1 LELLEYLVKTYT
13 NEGDMVLDNC
23 MGSEGTEFDKKS
35 LRVVT
40 RTNPDWDELA
50 CDCVAFA
57 NARGGRLLIG
67 IEDEAD
73 EPPVGQVVDGSL
85 IEAINKRIPQ
95 ITINT
100 SIAACKKISGNG
112 GEFIEL
118 TVRRNAQTVA
128 ATTDGRY
135 FIRVSDESRPLMPDE
150 LTLLSGEK
158 NAYVWEVQT
167 TKKVLRNQY
176 DEGKLRDFMAAIQKS
191 DRVSGFVKA
200 KTSEELLD
208 YYFFSSGQYLT
219 NLGILWIGRR
229 EDRATLLYAP
239 VIQFIKYDELEN
251 KVNKLLWDDFELNPL
266 ELIESVW
273 DRVPDWRE
281 SYELPDGLFR
291 KNIPQYDELVVR
303 ELLANAL
310 VHKPYTQRGD
320 IFINLHSDRL
330 EIHNPGLLPL
340 GVTPSNILHAT
351 VKRNEHMARIF
362 YDLRLME
369 REGSGYDRIYE
380 ALVTTGRP
388 VPEVREGDDRV
399 MITVRKRI
407 LNPAIIDFMFKA
419 DQAYEMTQKEKIALG
434 LIAQHEAVTAINLCR
449 ILEIRDADDLKPWID
464 RLCNWQIVKT
474 RGRTKATEYYVDP
487 ELLRKLDF
495 KGKTSLKG
503 IEKHRLRELVI
514 RDLEIYKESGISEI
528 HKRIGAEIPV
538 YKLRRELAVLAN
550 EKLIV
555 TKSSK
560 RWKRYL
566 LNKPV

>member
-1 LELLEYLVKTYT
+1 
-13 NEGDMVLDNC
+13 MS
-23 MGSEGTEFDKKS
+23 SEGTEFDKKS

-419 DQAYEMTQKEKIALG
+419 DQVGHFGRRSCRSCTNLSQGKIA
-434 LIAQHEAVTAINLCR
+434 EACKSSGVGIKCGER
-449 ILEIRDADDLKPWID
+449 ERRSVRYD
-464 RLCNWQIVKT
+464 
-474 RGRTKATEYYVDP
+474 GRV
-487 ELLRKLDF
+487 LF
-495 KGKTSLKG
+495 
-503 IEKHRLRELVI
+503 KHRHCSGRGITRCIKGHLVPEVAAT
-514 RDLEIYKESGISEI
+514 RLADGPVTVGGEQRGICGQGSCEPGFNLFGR
-528 HKRIGAEIPV
+528 HGAGAGEGGVFKCDGTVIP
-538 YKLRRELAVLAN
+538 
-550 EKLIV
+550 
-555 TKSSK
+555 
-560 RWKRYL
+560 
-566 LNKPV
+566 

>member
-1 LELLEYLVKTYT
+1 
-13 NEGDMVLDNC
+13 MS
-23 MGSEGTEFDKKS
+23 SEGTEFDKKS

-176 DEGKLRDFMAAIQKS
+176 DEGKLRDFMVAIQKS

-407 LNPAIIDFMFKA
+407 LNPAIIDFMFKS

>member
-1 LELLEYLVKTYT
+1 
-13 NEGDMVLDNC
+13 MS
-23 MGSEGTEFDKKS
+23 SEGTEFDKKS

>member
-1 LELLEYLVKTYT
+1 
-13 NEGDMVLDNC
+13 MS
-23 MGSEGTEFDKKS
+23 SEGTEFDKKS

-191 DRVSGFVKA
+191 GRVSDFVKA
-200 KTSEELLD
+200 KTLEELLD

-380 ALVTTGRP
+380 ALITTGRS

-528 HKRIGAEIPV
+528 HNRIGAEIPV

-566 LNKPV
+566 LNKPA

>member
-1 LELLEYLVKTYT
+1 
-13 NEGDMVLDNC
+13 MS
-23 MGSEGTEFDKKS
+23 SEGTEFDKKS

-566 LNKPV
+566 LNKPA

>member
-1 LELLEYLVKTYT
+1 
-13 NEGDMVLDNC
+13 MS
-23 MGSEGTEFDKKS
+23 SEGTEFDKKS

-167 TKKVLRNQY
+167 TKKVFRNQY
-176 DEGKLRDFMAAIQKS
+176 DEGKLRDFMVAIQKS

-273 DRVPDWRE
+273 GRVPDWRE

-566 LNKPV
+566 LNKPA

>member
-1 LELLEYLVKTYT
+1 
-13 NEGDMVLDNC
+13 MS
-23 MGSEGTEFDKKS
+23 SEGTEFDKKS

-273 DRVPDWRE
+273 GRVPDWRE

-528 HKRIGAEIPV
+528 HNRIGAEIPV

>member
-1 LELLEYLVKTYT
+1 
-13 NEGDMVLDNC
+13 M
-23 MGSEGTEFDKKS
+23 
-35 LRVVT
+35 
-40 RTNPDWDELA
+40 
-50 CDCVAFA
+50 
-57 NARGGRLLIG
+57 
-67 IEDEAD
+67 
-73 EPPVGQVVDGSL
+73 
-85 IEAINKRIPQ
+85 
-95 ITINT
+95 
-100 SIAACKKISGNG
+100 
-112 GEFIEL
+112 
-118 TVRRNAQTVA
+118 
-128 ATTDGRY
+128 
-135 FIRVSDESRPLMPDE
+135 
-150 LTLLSGEK
+150 
-158 NAYVWEVQT
+158 
-167 TKKVLRNQY
+167 
-176 DEGKLRDFMAAIQKS
+176 
-191 DRVSGFVKA
+191 
-200 KTSEELLD
+200 
-208 YYFFSSGQYLT
+208 
-219 NLGILWIGRR
+219 
-229 EDRATLLYAP
+229 
-239 VIQFIKYDELEN
+239 
-251 KVNKLLWDDFELNPL
+251 
-266 ELIESVW
+266 
-273 DRVPDWRE
+273 PDWRE

-399 MITVRKRI
+399 MVTVRKRI

-434 LIAQHEAVTAINLCR
+434 LIAQHEAVTAINLCG
-449 ILEIRDADDLKPWID
+449 ILEIRDAGDLKPWID
-464 RLCNWQIVKT
+464 RLCNWQMVKT

-528 HKRIGAEIPV
+528 HNRIGAEIPV
-538 YKLRRELAVLAN
+538 YKLRRELAVLAK

-560 RWKRYL
+560 RWKKYL
-566 LNKPV
+566 LSKTV